1 MFSKFFIYRPIFATV
16 ISIVVIIAGIVSM
29 NSLGVEEYPQV
40 TPPQVMVVTSY
51 TGASAETIA
60 NTVASPLEQQ
70 INGVDDMMY
79 ITSTSSASGTMM
91 MNIFFKIGTDPD
103 QATINVNNRVQ
114 QVINLLP
121 AEVQANGVTV
131 VKRSSTILKLVA
143 LYSDNNTLD
152 VGYMANYALI
162 NIIDHLKRVPGVGDA
177 ALFSRQNYSIRIWL
191 KPDMLSKYNLSPTD
205 VLAAIREQNSQF
217 APGKFNQSPNKGNE
231 AFTYSIT
238 TDGRFTNVEEFKNII
253 LFTNSDGSALRLKD
267 VADVEL
273 GIESYDAQGKLS
285 GKEAVA
291 IGIFLQS
298 GANALETAEA
308 VDKALEELRA
318 DFPESL
324 QYNIPYDTTD
334 FIKISI
340 DEVIKT
346 FIEALVL
353 VMIIIYMFLG
363 NIRATIIPMLAVP
376 VSIVG
381 TFAGMYAFGFSI
393 NLLTLFGLVLA
404 IGIVV
409 DDAIIVIEN
418 IERILRSHPKISVK
432 DAAVQAMQEVTG
444 PVVAIVLILCA
455 VFIPVSF
462 MGGFTGEIYKQFAIT
477 VVISVVISGIVA
489 LTLTP
494 ALCSVFLSKHEPKP
508 FWIVQKFN
516 DFFDWSTRIF
526 TDGVKLILRYGVIAI
541 LIFAVLMGVTVKL
554 FYEVQSELVPAEDK
568 GMLLSIIQLPPASSL
583 DRTIEVGDKFHAI
596 ASSLDEVKTVTV
608 ISGYDISAGGL
619 KTSSAAS
626 FIVLKDWKERKNANQ
641 SSFEIANRLN
651 GMFFMG
657 MPEATVYTLNPP
669 PIMGLSLS
677 GGFEMYVQDKTGNSL
692 NDLKELADK
701 IVAEAAKTGKLTN
714 VRTTFDNTYPQFK
727 VEIDK
732 EKAKAYN
739 VGISDA
745 FAALQTTFGAF
756 YVNDFNLYGR
766 SYRVNMQAEQQYRQK
781 PEDANNI
788 FVRSRDGNLIPLS
801 SILTFK
807 KIVGPDTVDRYNV
820 FPAAKITGE
829 AALGYTSGDSLETIE
844 SIARSIL
851 PEGYDIGWIG
861 SSYQEKEM
869 EGTGA
874 RAFIFG
880 IIFIFLIL
888 AAQYERWLMPLAV
901 VTAVPFAVF
910 GSILAVWLRGITND
924 IYFQIGLLVLI
935 GLAAKNAILIVEFA
949 MLAQER
955 GMNIFDAT
963 IEAAKLRFRPIVM
976 TSLAFTLGVIP
987 LAISSG
993 AGAASRHAI
1002 GTGVIGGMIA
1012 STTIAIF
1019 FVPLFYSWLAKLNM
1033 KFLSTREKYEK
1044 KLEKGSRS
1052 DEY

>member
-16 ISIVVIIAGIVSM
+16 ISIVVLIAGIVSI

-40 TPPQVMVVTSY
+40 TPPQVMVITSY

-79 ITSTSSASGTMM
+79 ITSTSSSSGTMM
-91 MNIFFKIGTDPD
+91 MNVFFKIGTDPD

-114 QVINLLP
+114 QVLRLLP

-143 LYSDNNTLD
+143 LYSDNNTHD

-162 NIIDHLKRVPGVGDA
+162 NIIDRLKRVPGVGDA
-177 ALFSRQNYSIRIWL
+177 ALFSRQNYSIRIWV

-217 APGKFNQSPNKGNE
+217 APGKFNQSPNRGNE

-253 LFTNSDGSALRLKD
+253 LFTNTDGSALRLKD

-273 GIESYDAQGKLS
+273 GIESYDAQGKLA

-291 IGIFLQS
+291 IGVFLQS
-298 GANALETAEA
+298 GANALETASL
-308 VDKALEELRA
+308 VDKALDELHKE
-318 DFPESL
+318 FPEGL
-324 QYNIPYDTTD
+324 QYNVPYDTTD

-340 DEVIKT
+340 DEVVKT
-346 FIEALVL
+346 FIEAIIL
-353 VMIIIYMFLG
+353 VMFIIYMFLG

-376 VSIVG
+376 VSIIG

-418 IERILRSHPKISVK
+418 IERIIRSRPGTSVK

-494 ALCSVFLSKHEPKP
+494 ALCAVFLSEHEPKP

-516 DFFDWSTRIF
+516 DFFDWSTTVF
-526 TDGVKLILRYGVIAI
+526 TDGVKLILRYGVIAV
-541 LIFAVLMGVTVKL
+541 LCFGVLMGFTVKL
-554 FYEVQSELVPAEDK
+554 FYSVPSELVPAEDK
-568 GMLLSIIQLPPASSL
+568 GMLLAIIQLPPASSL
-583 DRTIEVGDKFHAI
+583 DRTLEVADKFNAMVN
-596 ASSLDEVKTVTV
+596 SLDEVKQVTV
-608 ISGYDISAGGL
+608 ISGYDMIAGGL

-626 FIVLKDWKERKNANQ
+626 FIVLKDWEERKNGNQ
-641 SSFEIANRLN
+641 SSFAVANRLN

-657 MPEATVYTLNPP
+657 MPEATVFTLNPP
-669 PIMGLSLS
+669 PIMGLSIS
-677 GGFEMYVQDKTGNSL
+677 GGFEMYVQDKTGGSL
-692 NDLKELADK
+692 NDLKALADQ
-701 IVAEAAKTGKLTN
+701 IVEEAVKTGRLIN

-739 VGISDA
+739 VGINDA

-756 YVNDFNLYGR
+756 YVNDFDLYGR

-788 FVRSRDGNLIPLS
+788 FVRSKNGNLIPLS
-801 SILTFK
+801 SLLTFE

-829 AALGYTSGDSLETIE
+829 PALGYTSGDSLATIETI
-844 SIARSIL
+844 AKSIL

-910 GSILAVWLRGITND
+910 GSILAVWLRDISND

-955 GMNIFDAT
+955 GKSIFDAT
-963 IEAAKLRFRPIVM
+963 IEAARLRFRPIVM

-1019 FVPLFYSWLAKLNM
+1019 FVPLFYSWLAKLNIR
-1033 KFLSTREKYEK
+1033 FLNRKERFEK
-1044 KLEKGSRS
+1044 KLDKKG
-1052 DEY
+1052 EYHGR

>member
-16 ISIVVIIAGIVSM
+16 ISIIVLIAGIVSI

-40 TPPQVMVVTSY
+40 TPPQVMVVASY
-51 TGASAETIA
+51 TGASAEIIA

-70 INGVDDMMY
+70 INGVEDMMY
-79 ITSTSSASGTMM
+79 MTSTSSASGTMM

-114 QVINLLP
+114 QVLRILP

-143 LYSDNNTLD
+143 LYSDNNTYD
-152 VGYMANYALI
+152 AGYMANYALI
-162 NIIDHLKRVPGVGDA
+162 NIIDRLKRVPGVGDA
-177 ALFSRQNYSIRIWL
+177 SLFSRQNYSIRIWL

-205 VLAAIREQNSQF
+205 VLAAVKEQNSQF

-238 TDGRFTNVEEFKNII
+238 TDGRFTNVEEFKEII
-253 LFTNSDGSALRLKD
+253 LFTNADGSTLRLKD
-267 VADVEL
+267 VANVEL
-273 GIESYDAQGKLS
+273 GIESYDAQGKLA
-285 GKEAVA
+285 GKDAVA
-291 IGIFLQS
+291 IGVFLQS
-298 GANALETAEA
+298 GANALETAEG
-308 VDKALEELRA
+308 VDKALEELRR
-318 DFPESL
+318 DFPQGL
-324 QYNIPYDTTD
+324 QYNVPYDTTD

-340 DEVIKT
+340 SEVEKT
-346 FIEALVL
+346 FIEALIL

-418 IERILRSHPKISVK
+418 IERILRSDPKISVK

-477 VVISVVISGIVA
+477 IVISVVISGIVA

-494 ALCSVFLSKHEPKP
+494 ALCAVFLSKHEPKP

-516 DFFDWSTRIF
+516 DFFDWSTSMF
-526 TDGVKLILRYGVIAI
+526 TDGVKLILKYGFIAI
-541 LIFAVLMGVTVKL
+541 LCFAVLMGFTVKL
-554 FYEVQSELVPAEDK
+554 FYSVPGELVPAEDK
-568 GMLLSIIQLPPASSL
+568 GMLMSIIQLPPASSL
-583 DRTIEVGDKFHAI
+583 DRTVEVADRFQVM
-596 ASSLDEVKTVTV
+596 ASSLDEVKQVTV
-608 ISGYDISAGGL
+608 ISGFDISAMGL

-651 GMFFMG
+651 GMFYMA

-677 GGFEMYVQDKTGNSL
+677 GGFEMYIQDKTGGSL
-692 NDLKELADK
+692 NNLKLLADQ
-701 IVAEAAKTGKLTN
+701 IVAEATKTGKLIN
-714 VRTTFDNTYPQFK
+714 VRTTFDTSYPQFK

-739 VGISDA
+739 VAINDA
-745 FAALQTTFGAF
+745 FAALQTTFGAY
-756 YVNDFNLYGR
+756 YVNDFDLYGR

-801 SILTFK
+801 SILTFA

-829 AALGYTSGDSLETIE
+829 PAIGYTSGDSIETIE
-844 SIARSIL
+844 TVAKNLL

-888 AAQYERWLMPLAV
+888 AAQYERWLMPFAV

-910 GSILAVWLRGITND
+910 GSILAVWLRDITND

-955 GMNIFDAT
+955 GKSIFDAT
-963 IEAAKLRFRPIVM
+963 IEAARLRFRPIVM

-1019 FVPLFYSWLAKLNM
+1019 FVPLFYSWLAKLNS
-1033 KFLSTREKYEK
+1033 KFLSAKEGFEK
-1044 KLEKGSRS
+1044 KLDKKDKYNER
-1052 DEY
+1052 

>member
-16 ISIVVIIAGIVSM
+16 ISIMVLIAGIVSI

-91 MNIFFKIGTDPD
+91 MNVFFKIGTDPD

-114 QVINLLP
+114 QVLRLLP

-131 VKRSSTILKLVA
+131 VKRSSTILKIVA
-143 LYSDNNTLD
+143 LYSDNGTHD
-152 VGYMANYALI
+152 AGYMANYALI
-162 NIIDHLKRVPGVGDA
+162 NIIDRLKRVPGVGDA
-177 ALFSRQNYSIRIWL
+177 ALFSRQNYSIRIWV
-191 KPDMLSKYNLSPTD
+191 KPDMLAKYNLSPTD
-205 VLAAIREQNSQF
+205 VLAAVKEQNSQF

-267 VADVEL
+267 VANVEL
-273 GIESYDAQGKLS
+273 GIESYDVQAKLA

-291 IGIFLQS
+291 VGVFLQS
-298 GANALETAEA
+298 GANALETAEV
-308 VDKALEELRA
+308 VDSALEELSKE
-318 DFPESL
+318 FPEGL
-324 QYNIPYDTTD
+324 QYSVPYDTTD
-334 FIKISI
+334 FIKISV
-340 DEVIKT
+340 DEVVKT
-346 FIEALVL
+346 FIEAIIL
-353 VMIIIYMFLG
+353 VMLIIYMFLG
-363 NIRATIIPMLAVP
+363 SVRATIIPMLAVP
-376 VSIVG
+376 VSIIG

-418 IERILRSHPKISVK
+418 IERIMRTRPEISVK

-444 PVVAIVLILCA
+444 PVIAIVLILCA

-462 MGGFTGEIYKQFAIT
+462 MGGFTGQMYQQFAVTI
-477 VVISVVISGIVA
+477 VISVVISGIVA

-494 ALCSVFLSKHEPKP
+494 SLCAVFLTKHESEP
-508 FWIVQKFN
+508 FWIIRKFN
-516 DFFDWSTRIF
+516 DFFDWSTGIF
-526 TDGVKLILRYGVIAI
+526 TDGVKLILRHGVIAV
-541 LIFAVLMGVTVKL
+541 LCFGVLMGLTVKL
-554 FYEVQSELVPAEDK
+554 FYSVPNELVPAEDK
-568 GMLLSIIQLPPASSL
+568 GMLLAVIQLPPASSL
-583 DRTIEVGDKFHAI
+583 DRTLEVMDKFHAMTK
-596 ASSLDEVKTVTV
+596 SLDEVKQVTM
-608 ISGYDISAGGL
+608 ISGYDMMAGGL

-626 FIVLKDWKERKNANQ
+626 FIVLKDWKERKNDNQ
-641 SSFEIANRLN
+641 SSFAIANRLN

-657 MPEATVYTLNPP
+657 MSEATVFTLNPP
-669 PIMGLSLS
+669 AIMGLSMS
-677 GGFEMYVQDKTGNSL
+677 GGFEMYVQDKTGGSLNSL
-692 NDLKELADK
+692 KMLADQ
-701 IVAEAAKTGKLTN
+701 IVEEAVKTGKLIN

-727 VEIDK
+727 VQIDK
-732 EKAKAYN
+732 EKAKAYDVAIN
-739 VGISDA
+739 DA

-756 YVNDFNLYGR
+756 YVNDFDLYGR

-788 FVRSRDGNLIPLS
+788 FVRSKNGNLIPLS
-801 SILTFK
+801 SLLTFE

-829 AALGYTSGDSLETIE
+829 PALGYTSGDSLETIE
-844 SIARSIL
+844 KIARSIL

-869 EGTGA
+869 QGTGA

-910 GSILAVWLRGITND
+910 GSILAVWLRDISND

-935 GLAAKNAILIVEFA
+935 GLSAKNAILIVEFA

-955 GMNIFDAT
+955 GKSIFDAT

-987 LAISSG
+987 LAISTG

-1033 KFLSTREKYEK
+1033 KFLSRKERFEK
-1044 KLEKGSRS
+1044 KLDKRG
-1052 DEY
+1052 

>member
-16 ISIVVIIAGIVSM
+16 ISIIVLIAGVVSI

-40 TPPQVMVVTSY
+40 TPPQVMVITSY
-51 TGASAETIA
+51 TGASAEIIA

-70 INGVDDMMY
+70 INGVEDMMY

-114 QVINLLP
+114 QVLRMLP

-143 LYSDNNTLD
+143 LYSDNNTYD
-152 VGYMANYALI
+152 AGYMANYALI
-162 NIIDHLKRVPGVGDA
+162 NIIDRLKRVPGVGDA

-205 VLAAIREQNSQF
+205 VLAAVKEQNSQF

-238 TDGRFTNVEEFKNII
+238 TDGRFTNVDEFKEII
-253 LFTNSDGSALRLKD
+253 LSTNADGSTLRLKD
-267 VADVEL
+267 VANVEL
-273 GIESYDAQGKLS
+273 GIESYDAQGKLA
-285 GKEAVA
+285 GKDAVA
-291 IGIFLQS
+291 MGIFLQS
-298 GANALETAEA
+298 GANALETAQG
-308 VDKALEELRA
+308 VDKALEELHR
-318 DFPESL
+318 DFPQGL

-340 DEVIKT
+340 NEVEKT
-346 FIEALVL
+346 FIEALIL

-418 IERILRSHPKISVK
+418 IERILRSNPKISVK
-432 DAAVQAMQEVTG
+432 DAAVQAMREVTG

-477 VVISVVISGIVA
+477 IVISVVISGIVA

-494 ALCSVFLSKHEPKP
+494 ALCAVFLSKHEPKP
-508 FWIVQKFN
+508 FWIVKKFN
-516 DFFDWSTRIF
+516 DFFDWSTSIF
-526 TDGVKLILRYGVIAI
+526 TDGVKLILRYGIIAI
-541 LIFAVLMGVTVKL
+541 LCFAVLMGLTVKL
-554 FYEVQSELVPAEDK
+554 FYEVPGELVPAEDK

-583 DRTIEVGDKFHAI
+583 DRTLEVADKFHNI
-596 ASSLDEVKTVTV
+596 ASSLDEVKQVTV

-626 FIVLKDWKERKNANQ
+626 FIVLKDWKERTNANQ

-651 GMFFMG
+651 GMFYMT

-677 GGFEMYVQDKTGNSL
+677 GGFEMYVQDKTGGSL
-692 NDLKELADK
+692 NNLKLLADQ
-701 IVAEAAKTGKLTN
+701 IVAEAVKTGKLIN
-714 VRTTFDNTYPQFK
+714 VRTTFDNSYPQFK

-739 VGISDA
+739 VAINDA
-745 FAALQTTFGAF
+745 FAALQTTFGAY
-756 YVNDFNLYGR
+756 YVNDFDLYGR

-788 FVRSRDGNLIPLS
+788 FVRSRDGNLVPLS
-801 SILTFK
+801 SILTFA

-829 AALGYTSGDSLETIE
+829 PALGYTSGDSLETIE
-844 SIARSIL
+844 TVARSIL

-874 RAFIFG
+874 QAFIFG

-910 GSILAVWLRGITND
+910 GSILAVWMRDITND

-955 GMNIFDAT
+955 GKNIFDAT
-963 IEAAKLRFRPIVM
+963 IEAARLRFRPIVM

-987 LAISSG
+987 LAVSSG

-1033 KFLSTREKYEK
+1033 KFLSAKEEYEK
-1044 KLEKGSRS
+1044 KNLHEKGKYN
-1052 DEY
+1052 E

>member
-16 ISIVVIIAGIVSM
+16 ISIVVLIAGIVSI

-40 TPPQVMVVTSY
+40 TPPQVMVITSY

-79 ITSTSSASGTMM
+79 ITSTSSSSGTMM
-91 MNIFFKIGTDPD
+91 MNVFFKIGTDPD

-114 QVINLLP
+114 QVLRLLP

-143 LYSDNNTLD
+143 LYSDNNTHD

-177 ALFSRQNYSIRIWL
+177 ALFSRQNYSIRIWV

-205 VLAAIREQNSQF
+205 VLAAIKEQNSQF

-253 LFTNSDGSALRLKD
+253 LFTNSDGSTLRLKD

-273 GIESYDAQGKLS
+273 GIESYDAQGKLA

-291 IGIFLQS
+291 IGVFLQS
-298 GANALETAEA
+298 GANALETAGA
-308 VDKALEELRA
+308 VDKALEELYKE
-318 DFPESL
+318 FPEGL

-334 FIKISI
+334 FIKISV
-340 DEVIKT
+340 DEVVKT
-346 FIEALVL
+346 FIEAIIL
-353 VMIIIYMFLG
+353 VMFIIYMFLG

-376 VSIVG
+376 VSIIG

-418 IERILRSHPKISVK
+418 IERIIRTRPEISVK
-432 DAAVQAMQEVTG
+432 DAAVRAMQEVTG

-477 VVISVVISGIVA
+477 IVISVVISGIVA

-494 ALCSVFLSKHEPKP
+494 ALCAVFLTKHEPEP
-508 FWIVQKFN
+508 FWLVKKFN
-516 DFFDWSTRIF
+516 DFFDWSTSVF
-526 TDGVKLILRYGVIAI
+526 ASGVKLILRYGIIAV
-541 LIFAVLMGVTVKL
+541 LCFAVLMWFTVKL
-554 FYEVQSELVPAEDK
+554 FEKVPSELVPAEDK
-568 GMLLSIIQLPPASSL
+568 GMLLAIIQLPPASSL
-583 DRTIEVGDKFHAI
+583 DRTLEVADKFNAMV
-596 ASSLDEVKTVTV
+596 SSIDDVKQVTV
-608 ISGYDISAGGL
+608 ISGYDMIAGGL

-626 FIVLKDWKERKNANQ
+626 FIVLKDWKERKEANQ
-641 SSFEIANRLN
+641 SSFALANKLN

-657 MPEATVYTLNPP
+657 MPEATVFTLNPP
-669 PIMGLSLS
+669 PIMGLSIS
-677 GGFEMYVQDKTGNSL
+677 GGFEMYIQDKTGGSL
-692 NDLKELADK
+692 NDLKTLADQ
-701 IVAEAAKTGKLTN
+701 IVEEATKTGKLIN

-739 VGISDA
+739 VAINDA

-756 YVNDFNLYGR
+756 YVNDFDLYGR

-788 FVRSRDGNLIPLS
+788 FVRSKNGNLIPLS
-801 SILTFK
+801 SLLTFE

-829 AALGYTSGDSLETIE
+829 PALGYTSGDSLETIE
-844 SIARSIL
+844 KVARSIL

-888 AAQYERWLMPLAV
+888 AAQYERWLMPFAV

-910 GSILAVWLRGITND
+910 GSILAVWLRGISND

-955 GMNIFDAT
+955 GKSVFDAT

-987 LAISSG
+987 LVVSSG

-1019 FVPLFYSWLAKLNM
+1019 FVPLFYNWLAKLNV
-1033 KFLSTREKYEK
+1033 KFLSAKEKFDK
-1044 KLEKGSRS
+1044 IDKRG
-1052 DEY
+1052 